1 MTQPTGKTRPCAPFW
16 QAPHRPLFLASFLCA
31 LTTLAWWPLGVAF
44 GLPAPAFAPVVLWH
58 AHELIF
64 GFASAAVGGYLLTA
78 LPSWTGVPP
87 IQGVPLK
94 LLLLLWLLARLTS
107 GLADHIPVA
116 LLLSLNL
123 SYPLWLAARL
133 LLQTLSCGAYQK
145 TGFGLA
151 VLCLGGADAL
161 FMTAALSGQP
171 EAALAIIRT
180 VVLGFALLMTI
191 IGSRA
196 IAAFTNNWLDRSNRR
211 ALRIKDPRLPRLI
224 AQGALALALIAM
236 LAGLRGVASV
246 AMICAAMAMLW
257 RMRSWRLIPVLS
269 NPLLAAQHLAF
280 AWLPI
285 GLASLGALWF
295 APQLYPMADALHILT
310 IGAMSGLIM
319 AISGRAACHHI
330 SGDMRASAGFVLGT
344 LLVWAT
350 TWVRLSAPVF
360 AQQSATILLA
370 AAGLWCLGWALFIA
384 GFRPAL
390 TGPVIRPVLSGKK
403 HQPADPPPPPLQT
416 EKSI

>member
-1 MTQPTGKTRPCAPFW
+1 MTHPPGQTRPCAPFW

-31 LTTLAWWPLGVAF
+31 LTTLAWWPLGAAF
-44 GLPAPAFAPVVLWH
+44 GLPAPGFEPVELWH

-64 GFASAAVGGYLLTA
+64 GFAGAAVGGYLLTA
-78 LPSWTGVPP
+78 LPNWTGVPP
-87 IQGVPLK
+87 IQGAPLK
-94 LLLLLWLLARLTS
+94 LLLLFCLLARLAS

-123 SYPLWLAARL
+123 SYPLWLAAIL
-133 LLQTLSCGAYQK
+133 LFQTLSCGAFQK
-145 TGFGLA
+145 AGFGLA

-171 EAALAIIRT
+171 EVALTIIRT
-180 VVLGFALLMTI
+180 VVLGFALLMTL
-191 IGSRA
+191 IGTAA
-196 IAAFTNNWLDRSNRR
+196 IAAFTNNWLHRSNRR
-211 ALRIKDPRLPRLI
+211 DLMIKDPRLPRLI

-257 RMRSWRLIPVLS
+257 RMRSWRLIPALS

-285 GLASLGALWF
+285 GLATIGALWF
-295 APQLYPMADALHILT
+295 APQLYPMADAIHALT

-330 SGDMRASAGFVLGT
+330 SGDMRASAGFGLGA
-344 LLVWAT
+344 LLVWAA
-350 TWVRLSAPVF
+350 TWVRLAAPVF
-360 AQQSATILLA
+360 AQHSATILLA

-403 HQPADPPPPPLQT
+403 HQPAGPPPLQT